1 MHFLLDNLNS
11 RSWWDYWVFIP
22 QELRTFFNTA
32 NPRHNM
38 NIISISYL
46 ILANFWLATPHKKSE
61 GGGKSGEWG

>member
-1 MHFLLDNLNS
+1 M
-11 RSWWDYWVFIP
+11 FIP